1 MKKIIIAFAAV
12 ATLITTS
19 AFAGEREKANPALA
33 TFQKEFT
40 GATNVKWTEGKDVIS
55 ASFILSDSRII
66 AYFNS
71 DGELLGTARNVLFNQ
86 LPLAVVKE
94 INNRYGNAPISDIIE
109 YTSGLATYYGMYVDT
124 ATKQLKIKITSE
136 GDVTVEKKTKPSK

>member
-1 MKKIIIAFAAV
+1 MKKSIIVFSAILTV
-12 ATLITTS
+12 ITAT
-19 AFAGEREKANPALA
+19 AFAGAKPGGNPAEA
-33 TFQKEFT
+33 TFQKEFS

-66 AYFNS
+66 AYFSN

-94 INNRYGNAPISDIIE
+94 INNHYGNAPVSDIIE
-109 YTSGLATYYGMYVDT
+109 YTSGLSTYYGMYVDT
-124 ATKQLKIKITSE
+124 PTKQLKIKITSE
-136 GDVTVEKKTKPSK
+136 GDVTVEKRTKK

>member
-1 MKKIIIAFAAV
+1 MKKSIIVFSAILTVITATAFVGAKP
-12 ATLITTS
+12 
-19 AFAGEREKANPALA
+19 GGNPAEA
-33 TFQKEFT
+33 TFQKEFN

-66 AYFNS
+66 AYFSS

-94 INNRYGNAPISDIIE
+94 INNHFGDAPISDITE

-124 ATKQLKIKITSE
+124 PTKHLKVKITSE
-136 GDVTVEKKTKPSK
+136 GDVTVEKRTKK

>member
-1 MKKIIIAFAAV
+1 MKKSIIVFSAILTVITATAFVGAKP
-12 ATLITTS
+12 
-19 AFAGEREKANPALA
+19 GGNPAEA
-33 TFQKEFT
+33 TFQKEFN

-66 AYFNS
+66 AYFSS
-71 DGELLGTARNVLFNQ
+71 DGELLGTERNVLFNQ

-94 INNRYGNAPISDIIE
+94 INNHFGDAPISDIIE

-124 ATKQLKIKITSE
+124 PTKHLKVKITSE
-136 GDVTVEKKTKPSK
+136 GDVTVEKRTKK